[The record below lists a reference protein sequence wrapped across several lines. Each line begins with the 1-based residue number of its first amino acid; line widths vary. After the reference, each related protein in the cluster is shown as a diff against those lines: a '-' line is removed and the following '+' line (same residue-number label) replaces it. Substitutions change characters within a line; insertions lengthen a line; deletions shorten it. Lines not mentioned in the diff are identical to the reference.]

1 VDVVLDRIAR
11 AVMMIE
17 AHVAMMTVARG
28 VMMTVAHAGTTTNVV
43 VTAATVALVA
53 MMIDAR
59 AVMTIAPIREP
70 MRNEKAMRSSVASV
84 SVA

>member
-1 VDVVLDRIAR
+1 VDVVLDRIA
-11 AVMMIE
+11 
-17 AHVAMMTVARG
+17 HVAMM
-28 VMMTVAHAGTTTNVV
+28 
-43 VTAATVALVA
+43 TVALVA

-59 AVMTIAPIREP
+59 AVMTITPIREP

>member
-1 VDVVLDRIAR
+1 
-11 AVMMIE
+11 
-17 AHVAMMTVARG
+17 MTVARG

>member
-1 VDVVLDRIAR
+1 
-11 AVMMIE
+11 
-17 AHVAMMTVARG
+17 
-28 VMMTVAHAGTTTNVV
+28 MMTVAHVETMT
-43 VTAATVALVA
+43 
-53 MMIDAR
+53 IDAR

>member
-17 AHVAMMTVARG
+17 AHVAMMTVAH
-28 VMMTVAHAGTTTNVV
+28 VETMK
-43 VTAATVALVA
+43 
-53 MMIDAR
+53 IDAR

>member
-11 AVMMIE
+11 AVMMID
-17 AHVAMMTVARG
+17 AHVAMM
-28 VMMTVAHAGTTTNVV
+28 
-43 VTAATVALVA
+43 TVALVA

-59 AVMTIAPIREP
+59 AVMTITPIREP

>member
-17 AHVAMMTVARG
+17 AHVAMMTVAH
-28 VMMTVAHAGTTTNVV
+28 VETMT
-43 VTAATVALVA
+43 
-53 MMIDAR
+53 IDAR

>member
-11 AVMMIE
+11 AVMTID
-17 AHVAMMTVARG
+17 AHVAMM
-28 VMMTVAHAGTTTNVV
+28 
-43 VTAATVALVA
+43 TVALVA

-70 MRNEKAMRSSVASV
+70 MRNEKAMRLSVASV